1 MSLRRAA
8 VALGLLL
15 VAEKSAR
22 ATLAAGPSET
32 REPGASDA
40 QPIAPPPAPVAEA
53 VAEPIV
59 VTLRP
64 ARGALLSGIDR
75 ELAVMVDVSGPG
87 AERFVPAR
95 AFATV
100 GTLEMPVAAGP
111 GHFTTRYLPPADRIP
126 QVALLVRWSC
136 RTAMPRAS
144 TPRPASRWRD
154 RRWSPFTPAAAR
166 R

>member
-15 VAEKSAR
+15 VAERSAR

-40 QPIAPPPAPVAEA
+40 QPIAPPPAPAAEA
-53 VAEPIV
+53 VAEPIAV
-59 VTLRP
+59 ALRP
-64 ARGALLSGIDR
+64 ARGTLLAGLDR
-75 ELAVMVDVSGPG
+75 ELAVTVDVSGPG

-100 GTLEMPVAAGP
+100 GTLEIGRA
-111 GHFTTRYLPPADRIP
+111 
-126 QVALLVRWSC
+126 SC
-136 RTAMPRAS
+136 REECRS
-144 TPRPASRWRD
+144 
-154 RRWSPFTPAAAR
+154 RWSPYH
-166 R
+166 